1 MTRIFRTL
9 SFLAVAAGLTILLVV
24 AYEVWGTD
32 VLADRE
38 QQRISEDLRQ
48 NWEAPAQ
55 PRPEPDFGDAFAFL
69 HIPSFGPMWAPRAV
83 MEGTDPDVLADGP
96 GHYVDS
102 AMPGQIGNFAM
113 AGHRVG
119 KGSPF
124 LELDELDP
132 GDPVVVETIDHWY
145 VYRVQSTEIVNPGQ
159 TNVVAPTPGG
169 PLDGPATR
177 AWLTMTT
184 CNPEFS
190 ARQRLVVHALL
201 DVALRKDDAPQG
213 PAALDEV

>member
-1 MTRIFRTL
+1 MTRILRTL
-9 SFLAVAAGLTILLVV
+9 SYLSVVAGLVILLVV
-24 AYEVWGTD
+24 AYQVWGTD
-32 VLADRE
+32 LLSDRE
-38 QQRISEDLRQ
+38 QQRIGEDLRQ
-48 NWEAPAQ
+48 DWKAPVQ
-55 PRPEPDFGDAFAFL
+55 PRPQPDFGEAFAFL
-69 HIPSFGPMWAPRAV
+69 HIPAFGPNWTPRAV

-96 GHYVDS
+96 GHYENS

-124 LELDELDP
+124 LELDELEP
-132 GDPVVVETIDHWY
+132 GDAVVVETIDHWF
-145 VYRVQSTEIVNPGQ
+145 VYRVQSTEIVDPRQ
-159 TNVVAPTPGG
+159 TNVVAPTPDG
-169 PLDGPATR
+169 PFDGPATK

-201 DVALRKDDAPQG
+201 DVALSKDVAPQG

>member
-1 MTRIFRTL
+1 MTRILRAL
-9 SFLAVAAGLTILLVV
+9 SYLAVAAGLVILLVV

-32 VLADRE
+32 VVSDRE
-38 QQRISEDLRQ
+38 QQRISDDLRQ
-48 NWEAPAQ
+48 NWDAPVQ
-55 PRPEPDFGDAFAFL
+55 PRPQPEFGHAFAFL
-69 HIPSFGPMWAPRAV
+69 HIPAFGPTWTPRAV
-83 MEGTDPDVLADGP
+83 IEGTDPDVLADGP
-96 GHYVDS
+96 GHYANT

-132 GDPVVVETIDHWY
+132 GDAVVVETVDHWY
-145 VYRVQSTEIVNPGQ
+145 VYRVRSTEIVRPDQ
-159 TNVVAPTPGG
+159 TNVVAPTPDG

-201 DVALRKDDAPQG
+201 DVAVSKKEAPQG
-213 PAALDEV
+213 PHALTEV